1 MGLRKQIEYLSALK
15 IWVEIDLYSSNQKT
29 LFINLIQNDISSLE
43 KGIGIDIQKYLV
55 LSENLSELGKTQ
67 LQLLKTEI
75 TLSKMTTGC
84 FALLAASKFKRNLV
98 KSRTPQNSPTHSSSS
113 SSSKSII
120 S

>member
-15 IWVEIDLYSSNQKT
+15 KWVEIDLSSSNQRE
-29 LFINLIQNDISSLE
+29 LFSNLIQNDISSLE
-43 KGIGIDIQKYLV
+43 KGISIDIQKYSV
-55 LSENLSELGKTQ
+55 LSEILSELGKTQ

-84 FALLAASKFKRNLV
+84 FAILAASKFKRNLA
-98 KSRTPQNSPTHSSSS
+98 KSRSPQNSPTHSSSS
-113 SSSKSII
+113 KSII